1 MVSHPTCQS
10 TARLNQP
17 PTSNTDN
24 QDPDVR
30 DSPEPSRADNSDN
43 HPAQAATSN
52 GTTRAL
58 RASIAQ
64 VDERTSQVEAT
75 VTKIHEVVSR
85 QLSSLSQDVKELSQR
100 QSRYRHTP
108 SEADLDT
115 LLAQVASL
123 GERLDTVSVLQDSAQ
138 DRMAQ
143 VMTRLAAQSSSAH
156 AQSLERI
163 DELAAAVQLLSQHP
177 QRALQHPG
185 YPTQH
190 SAATSLPPPL
200 PQPLADLRE
209 VGGPSTRKRGR
220 SPSTYSPPS
229 LPSSK
234 LQKTGPPPTDIC
246 ITGVGWSS
254 PPDSDADR
262 ALFATIVADITTEN
276 VEIRGVIPRVPI
288 NIWKREEDTTRCIRF
303 RTELVAN
310 TFIEYFPATAARLFK
325 DAIAYPASSH
335 EYLIRSRH
343 PSTRFLRPA
352 NPDLSVPPSQ
362 QYPPSAQSLSAP
374 PVQPHYSL
382 AMTTEVA
389 APAFQLASHTLPPP
403 PAHLARPAGLLT
415 NAGSVPS
422 ASTASTPD
430 SVPARD
436 PMQAIMDELADIS
449 RSLKGKGRAD
459 PQDTLD
465 F

>member
-1 MVSHPTCQS
+1 MVSNPTRQS
-10 TARLNQP
+10 SARPNQTP
-17 PTSNTDN
+17 ISNTGT
-24 QDPDVR
+24 QTPDVR
-30 DSPEPSRADNSDN
+30 DSPEPSRDNNSDN
-43 HPAQAATSN
+43 HPIVGTNA
-52 GTTRAL
+52 TTRAL
-58 RASIAQ
+58 RTSITQ
-64 VDERTSQVEAT
+64 VDERTTQVEAT

-100 QSRYRHTP
+100 HSRQRHAP

-115 LLAQVASL
+115 LLAQIASL

-143 VMTRLAAQSSSAH
+143 VMTRLAAQSTSAH
-156 AQSLERI
+156 AQSMERI
-163 DELAAAVQLLSQHP
+163 DELAAAIQLLSQHP
-177 QRALQHPG
+177 QHPLQYPG
-185 YPTQH
+185 YTAQQL
-190 SAATSLPPPL
+190 AATSLPPPQ
-200 PQPLADLRE
+200 PQPPADLRE
-209 VGGPSTRKRGR
+209 AGPSTRKRGR

-262 ALFATIVADITTEN
+262 ALFATIVTDITTEN
-276 VEIRGVIPRVPI
+276 VEIRGVIPRVAI

-303 RTELVAN
+303 RTELMAN

-343 PSTRFLRPA
+343 PSTRFLRPTNA
-352 NPDLSVPPSQ
+352 DLSVPPSQ
-362 QYPPSAQSLSAP
+362 QYPPSAQSLPAFPSQPQYSLATTTQVSAP
-374 PVQPHYSL
+374 PP
-382 AMTTEVA
+382 
-389 APAFQLASHTLPPP
+389 QLTAHALPPP
-403 PAHLARPAGLLT
+403 PHLMRPAGLLT

-422 ASTASTPD
+422 ASTVSTPA
-430 SVPARD
+430 SVPTRD

-459 PQDTLD
+459 PQDSLD